1 MTAFDQLVQRKA
13 EAHLNACLEALDA
26 QDAGHTTTG
35 PASAPFCGCN
45 TCVVRE
51 ILIVTYDLMLT
62 EARREILQEI
72 ANTGPPTTGVVRI
85 HGTAT
90 TITPVDRDED
100 GRPVCERCGQS
111 EIYCDCEPHPTEIE
125 DLCDADD

>member
-26 QDAGHTTTG
+26 QDAGQPTES

-51 ILIVTYDLMLT
+51 VLIVTYDLMLT
-62 EARREILQEI
+62 EARRE
-72 ANTGPPTTGVVRI
+72 VRAERARRPQ
-85 HGTAT
+85 HLNAADGSDFTSFG
-90 TITPVDRDED
+90 PVDRDED

-111 EIYCDCEPHPTEIE
+111 EIHCDCEPHPTEIE